1 MSSLIDDLDIE
12 QEQMRYLQIEEPETT
27 VVKPKPVILDQEQE
41 QKIIEKI
48 KNSLPEKTVEV
59 KNPVKFS
66 FDTYLDIISTSFMGI
81 MDDLVKFNGDLTT
94 LRDIFTKDDR
104 FVFVSTVIICV
115 ALSILLSKK

>member
-81 MDDLVKFNGDLTT
+81 MDDLVKFNGDLAT
-94 LRDIFTKDDR
+94 LSDIFTKDDR